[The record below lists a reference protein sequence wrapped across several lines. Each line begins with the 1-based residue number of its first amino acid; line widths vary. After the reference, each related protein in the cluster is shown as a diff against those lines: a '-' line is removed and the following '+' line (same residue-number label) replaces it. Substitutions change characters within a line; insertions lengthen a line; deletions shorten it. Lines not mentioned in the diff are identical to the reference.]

1 MIGDRSLFTLLERRG
16 EIDLDAAVRKAVRV
30 KAKIVSADEKE
41 ADLRRLLNYGH
52 TIGHGIEAALRYE
65 RLTHGEAVAWGMIA
79 ANAIA
84 VRRGILPAAVQRR
97 IDAAILDWRPSPL
110 PSLDPQDVIAATEHD
125 KKNTGT
131 KRVMIFPRA
140 VGTCEV
146 VSDVKQSEIRY
157 GLAAIGIS

>member
-1 MIGDRSLFTLLERRG
+1 TSESLIGIDEALKGGVIGDRSLFTLLERCA

-84 VRRGILPAAVQRR
+84 VHRGVLARRDALR
-97 IDAAILDWRPSPL
+97 IDDVIRAWRPTPL
-110 PSLDPQDVIAATEHD
+110 PSLSPDDI
-125 KKNTGT
+125 
-131 KRVMIFPRA
+131 
-140 VGTCEV
+140 
-146 VSDVKQSEIRY
+146 
-157 GLAAIGIS
+157 